1 MPEDEYAL
9 RSQLPHGL
17 TDLFAQEAADKTAL
31 EDALQETFRR
41 WGYQRIIL
49 PTFEYDDTLAT
60 GASAELRRDMY
71 RFFDREGHV
80 LALRPD
86 MTVPTARVVGNKLYD
101 QTLPQ
106 RLFYVGNVFRHE
118 EPQAGRR
125 REFTQAGIELIGAGT
140 AEADAEVV
148 AVAIAALRAMGMRG
162 FQVNLGQVAYLQ
174 AMLNDTRLQNG
185 QLHQLEQAIDRKN
198 DVELQRVLADLGLC
212 GDVAAAIRALPHL
225 CGDAA
230 VLDEAARLATN
241 VPARAAIELLR
252 TVYDLLRLEGVA
264 DLVTLD
270 LGEVRRMAYYT
281 GISFLAYVE
290 TLGFSVCSGGRY
302 DGLLRNFGADLP
314 AVGFALGV
322 ERCLL
327 VTQPGSAIAPDLVVH
342 GCQNP
347 GCKALA
353 NRARSLGLRVRVDV
367 LQRDEPALLAY
378 ARAEGARAV
387 LFCRGADTY
396 VLTRDERAGGDRRSR
411 TLTRAAFEEEL
422 AQWKR

>member
-1 MPEDEYAL
+1 MPDDAFAL
-9 RSQLPHGL
+9 SRQTPHGL
-17 TDLFAQEAADKTAL
+17 TDLYAQEAADKTAL

-49 PTFEYDDTLAT
+49 PTFEYDETLST
-60 GASAELRRDMY
+60 GASAELRREMY

-86 MTVPTARVVGNKLYD
+86 MTVPTARVVGTKLYD
-101 QTLPQ
+101 QELPL
-106 RLFYVGNVFRHE
+106 RLYYVGNVFRHE

-140 AEADAEVV
+140 PQADAEVV
-148 AVAIAALRAMGMRG
+148 AVAVAALRAMGIAG
-162 FQVNLGQVAYLQ
+162 FQINLGQVAYLQ
-174 AMLNDTRLQNG
+174 AMLSEVRLANG
-185 QLHQLEQAIDRKN
+185 QLDQLEQAVDRKN
-198 DVELQRVLADLGLC
+198 DVELQRVLSELGLS
-212 GDVAAAIRALPHL
+212 GDLARAILALPHL
-225 CGDAA
+225 CGDEA

-241 VPARAAIELLR
+241 PAAREAIERLR
-252 TVYDLLRLEGVA
+252 TVYGLLRVEGVA

-290 TLGFSVCSGGRY
+290 NLGFSICSGGRY

-327 VTQPGSAIAPDLVVH
+327 VTQPGAAIAPDLVMR
-342 GCQNP
+342 GCTHA
-347 GCKALA
+347 GCRALA

-367 LQRDEPALLAY
+367 LQRDEAALIAY
-378 ARAEGARAV
+378 ARSQGARYT
-387 LFCRGADTY
+387 LSCRGADEY
-396 VLTRDERAGGDRRSR
+396 MLVESDCRR
-411 TLTRAAFEEEL
+411 TLTRTALEKEMAA
-422 AQWKR
+422 WKR